1 MSKYIKPITGN
12 EDMKSRF
19 LEMWDDGNEDRMFAL
34 GVNSCVIRDTDE
46 LVAAMCVHII
56 DIPIIEYRRIADL
69 IPDFEKN
76 IQHYYG
82 EETIEI
88 TKAIELINRIIRE
101 YNRINSEKPN

>member
-1 MSKYIKPITGN
+1 MSKYIKPITGDK
-12 EDMKSRF
+12 DMKSRF

-56 DIPIIEYRRIADL
+56 DIPIVEYRGIVDS
-69 IPDFEKN
+69 IPDFGQN
-76 IQHYYG
+76 TQHYEG

-88 TKAIELINRIIRE
+88 TKAIELINMVIRE